1 MSESCA
7 ERVIRYR
14 AERDLAYAK
23 LETEKARNAVAYR
36 TNKADQARIA
46 ELEAALRLAL
56 KELEDHS
63 FKSCARMVKATLEKQ
78 T

>member
-1 MSESCA
+1 MTAAELAELARLCCCA
-7 ERVIRYR
+7 GYTT
-14 AERDLAYAK
+14 K
-23 LETEKARNAVAYR
+23 LEDSNLPWHAAIAKA
-36 TNKADQARIA
+36 QARIA